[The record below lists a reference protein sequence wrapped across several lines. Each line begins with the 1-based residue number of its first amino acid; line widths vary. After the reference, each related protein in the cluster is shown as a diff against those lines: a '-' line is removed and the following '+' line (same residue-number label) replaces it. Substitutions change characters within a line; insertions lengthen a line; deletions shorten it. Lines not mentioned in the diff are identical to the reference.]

1 MPFEGA
7 RPWPPLSGSVGLSFD
22 ATKSWK
28 RFLVLLPFRRHS
40 RLDSVDHSVFFAFG
54 GRYGTH
60 YVGKAKAG
68 CKSCLRGH
76 FPRVEGEL
84 FFYYTHSWTEK
95 IGSGRF
101 CSRKVTPP
109 GQAARAVFGA
119 ICDEWKEN
127 YSSTTHTPE
136 PRGLGLGI
144 NVQKVSP
151 PAGRRFRLAVE
162 GSWFQTLEAQMEA
175 IKKQVLSRKSSL
187 LSCAIIPRSF

>member
-1 MPFEGA
+1 MLAKRRQAARAVFGA
-7 RPWPPLSGSVGLSFD
+7 IFHE
-22 ATKSWK
+22 WK
-28 RFLVLLPFRRHS
+28 DNYSSTTHTPGPRR
-40 RLDSVDHSVFFAFG
+40 LGPGVF
-54 GRYGTH
+54 
-60 YVGKAKAG
+60 VQ
-68 CKSCLRGH
+68 
-76 FPRVEGEL
+76 E
-84 FFYYTHSWTEK
+84 
-95 IGSGRF
+95 
-101 CSRKVTPP
+101 KVTPP

>member
-1 MPFEGA
+1 MLAKRRQAARAVFGA
-7 RPWPPLSGSVGLSFD
+7 IFDEWKENYSFTTHTPGPRGLG
-22 ATKSWK
+22 
-28 RFLVLLPFRRHS
+28 PG
-40 RLDSVDHSVFFAFG
+40 VF
-54 GRYGTH
+54 
-60 YVGKAKAG
+60 VQ
-68 CKSCLRGH
+68 
-76 FPRVEGEL
+76 E
-84 FFYYTHSWTEK
+84 
-95 IGSGRF
+95 
-101 CSRKVTPP
+101 KVTPP

-162 GSWFQTLEAQMEA
+162 GRWFQTLEAQMEA